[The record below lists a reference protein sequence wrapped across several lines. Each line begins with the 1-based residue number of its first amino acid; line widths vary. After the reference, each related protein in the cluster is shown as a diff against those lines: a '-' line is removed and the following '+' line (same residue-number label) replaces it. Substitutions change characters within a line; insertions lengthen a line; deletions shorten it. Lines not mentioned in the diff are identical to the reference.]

1 MDKIYE
7 DFIKTF
13 HRENLM
19 IENQTQTFM
28 DFFPNISKDSSPYN
42 ENEISITKLKNG
54 KFFISNGA
62 SKGFFLERNTDI
74 EIISAVS
81 EEYRKI
87 QKSVGKVT
95 DLFGFTNRY
104 FENIIE
110 LFPNDKDSIG
120 LGDFTA
126 EFLGRTNNERI
137 IGEIN
142 IDNLFTIAYEA
153 NGNRIVL
160 NKNNCIYI
168 YGHDL
173 ATHHYQK
180 INGIPD
186 NTFYTIPQI
195 NSLNDFLEAFWN
207 DFFTK

>member
-28 DFFPNISKDSSPYN
+28 DFFPNISKDSSTYN

-95 DLFGFTNRY
+95 DLFGNEQRY
-104 FENIIE
+104 
-110 LFPNDKDSIG
+110 DKD
-120 LGDFTA
+120 
-126 EFLGRTNNERI
+126 
-137 IGEIN
+137 
-142 IDNLFTIAYEA
+142 
-153 NGNRIVL
+153 
-160 NKNNCIYI
+160 
-168 YGHDL
+168 
-173 ATHHYQK
+173 
-180 INGIPD
+180 INGAVIS
-186 NTFYTIPQI
+186 NRKVHNEVI
-195 NSLNDFLEAFWN
+195 NVIHDFLKEI
-207 DFFTK
+207 